1 MTHSSLRA
9 YAIAT
14 LGVGSATL
22 LGGVA
27 GQHIT
32 VADQAMLFLPA
43 ILLAALGGRGPSLA
57 AAALSVASFD
67 FFFIEPR
74 FTFAVYDMRSLITF
88 AVMFGVG
95 STIGTLV
102 ARLRSAEAASHDRER
117 RTLAMLAFT
126 RDAVEAA
133 DEAGVLS
140 AVVTHVRA
148 AVHAGAHVELAQGSA
163 VVVRIESSITPDQH
177 AFVEAVARQAEVAVG
192 RLQLATVAR
201 EAALRATAEELRS
214 TLLSS
219 VSHDLRTPLAAIT
232 GMATALRDAREPRSA
247 STTEALDTIVEEAK
261 RGSRILTNLL
271 AITKVESG
279 AEPRRDWVPLE
290 EIVGPALARL
300 ELELADRHVTVDVP
314 PTALAHVDPIL
325 VEQLLQNLLENA
337 AKHTP
342 ARTPIDVR
350 VSREIDHAVLEVADR
365 GPGLAP
371 GMHTKVFEKFF
382 RGTAGVPGAGL
393 GLAVCRAIVTAH
405 HGGIDARPRDG
416 GGVRFVA
423 WFPDDGPLPDVPEV
437 DDEAEPVRVASGS

>member
-1 MTHSSLRA
+1 MTA
-9 YAIAT
+9 A
-14 LGVGSATL
+14 LGVGAATL
-22 LGGVA
+22 LGALA
-27 GQHIT
+27 GNHIT

-57 AAALSVASFD
+57 AAAISVASFD

-74 FTFAVYDMRSLITF
+74 FTFAVYDTRSLITF
-88 AVMFGVG
+88 AVMFGIG
-95 STIGTLV
+95 SSIGTLV
-102 ARLRSAEAASHDRER
+102 ARLRAAEAASYDRER

-126 RDAVEAA
+126 RDAVDAA
-133 DEAGVLS
+133 DEAGVIA
-140 AVVTHVRA
+140 AVVTHVRT
-148 AVHAGAHVELAQGSA
+148 AVYAGAHVELADGPA
-163 VVVRIESSITPDQH
+163 VVIRIASSITPDQR

-201 EAALRATAEELRS
+201 EAALRAKAEELRS

-219 VSHDLRTPLAAIT
+219 VSHHLRTPLAAIT
-232 GMATALRDAREPRSA
+232 GMATALRDAPEPRSA
-247 STTEALDTIVEEAK
+247 STTEALDTIVEEAQ
-261 RGSRILTNLL
+261 RLSRILTNLL

-300 ELELADRHVTVDVP
+300 DLELAERDVTVDVP
-314 PTALAHVDPIL
+314 STALAHVDPIL

-342 ARTPIDVR
+342 AGTPIDVR
-350 VSREIDHAVLEVADR
+350 VSREADRAILEVADR

-382 RGTAGVPGAGL
+382 RGTASVPGAGL

-405 HGGIDARPRDG
+405 HGGIDAEPRPG

-423 WFPDDGPLPDVPEV
+423 WFPDEGPLPDFTEV
-437 DDEAEPVRVASGS
+437 DDEAEPVHLASGS